1 MSVENI
7 RKLVTFLN
15 APPFSKNLNLIT
27 FDSLKND
34 KLLQLLSD
42 VLQWITNDSIID
54 IRSESAEET
63 AIRIFNALRLI
74 RFRAPKDLD
83 ELQDWRT
90 GIIEGEKCYIYPIL
104 YWVFTNQEKI
114 RERVYLSHYLTKVN
128 IPPEFKDDEIIELEN
143 EVNQV
148 MEQFKE
154 THKAVKD
161 VKFDSLLI
169 QDIKNDLNTMSQEKE
184 QLNRRV
190 EKVKKKVMNIKG
202 YEKYLKLAKQLR
214 IAKDEGTKYRALK
227 FEQETFISN
236 YSGKKKRLE
245 RDINEIENNINNMN
259 PSQLIKDLEEE
270 IDSYTYI
277 LTDKLQPEIENK
289 QRIIHDLTQIA
300 NMKTIT
306 KEDILEMNKNIDNL
320 NADIMNLTLERDN
333 KDEANDDKLSI
344 YRHQAANIA
353 RKKSVMA
360 EILQRRREDLTE
372 VENELNEKKKRL
384 KEKYGG
390 GEVVSSVE
398 MKKYISK
405 FRAKTF
411 EYKKRKGTIDNMKR
425 EIGILNGTLN
435 ILNREWNIIKKDKE
449 NKKEIVIETILK
461 QPVKP
466 KGYER
471 PKTGKVKT
479 RNVDELKKLINDM
492 ENEIEFKKNEG
503 TTLNDQLL
511 SIHEKINRLKKLSQE
526 KDNDNDIMEIN
537 KMEGLL
543 ERITSQVSEESRN
556 VERHQEYVNKIKDD
570 LLVPSLENEEKSLEE
585 EKTLLIKEM
594 DNLRRQEQ
602 SVDQIEMWKGIQE
615 IFDSKLAYFEKFH

>member
-15 APPFSKNLNLIT
+15 LPPFSKNLNLIT

-42 VLQWITNDSIID
+42 VLQWITNDNIID
-54 IRSESAEET
+54 IRSETPEET
-63 AIRIFNALRLI
+63 ALRIFNALRLT
-74 RFRAPKDLD
+74 RFKAPKDLD

-90 GIIEGEKCYIYPIL
+90 GIIEGEKRFIYPIL
-104 YWVFTNQEKI
+104 YWVFTNQDKI
-114 RERVYLSHYLTKVN
+114 KERVYLSQYLIKINV
-128 IPPEFKDDEIIELEN
+128 PPEFKDEEIIELEN

-190 EKVKKKVMNIKG
+190 ERVKKKVMNIKG

-214 IAKDEGTKYRALK
+214 MAKDEGSKYRALK
-227 FEQETFISN
+227 LEQETFIAN

-245 RDINEIENNINNMN
+245 RDINEIENNINNLD
-259 PSQLIKDLEEE
+259 PSQLIKELEEE
-270 IDSYTYI
+270 IDSYNYI

-289 QRIIHDLTQIA
+289 QRIIQDLTQIA

-306 KEDILEMNKNIDNL
+306 KEDIYEMNKTIDNL

-353 RKKSVMA
+353 RKKSVIA

-372 VENELNEKKKRL
+372 IESELEEKKKTL

-405 FRAKTF
+405 FRNKTF
-411 EYKKRKGTIDNMKR
+411 EYKRKKLLIDEMKR
-425 EIGILNGTLN
+425 EIGVLNGTLN
-435 ILNREWNIIKKDKE
+435 ILNREWNLIKKEKE
-449 NKKEIVIETILK
+449 NNNEVIIDTILK
-461 QPVKP
+461 QPEKP

-479 RNVDELKKLINDM
+479 RNVNELKKLINDI
-492 ENEIEFKKNEG
+492 ESEIEYKKNEG
-503 TTLNDQLL
+503 VTLNDQLL
-511 SIHEKINRLKKLSQE
+511 SIHKKINKIKKVYE
-526 KDNDNDIMEIN
+526 ENDNDSIEIN
-537 KMEGLL
+537 RIEGLL
-543 ERITSQVSEESRN
+543 ERIISQISEETKN
-556 VERHQEYVNKIKDD
+556 VERHQEYVNKIEND
-570 LLVPSLENEEKSLEE
+570 LLVPSLENEEKLLEE
-585 EKTLLIKEM
+585 EKTLLIKKM
-594 DNLRRQEQ
+594 DDLRKQEH
-602 SVDQIEMWKGIQE
+602 SVDQVEMWKGLQE
-615 IFDSKLAYFEKFH
+615 IFDSKLSFFEKHH